1 MDSCL
6 WLEPIWKA
14 LWSNK
19 AILPLLY
26 ELEPRHPNLLPAGWD
41 AASVGPRHVVKPIL
55 AREGANVSIVEDG
68 RETARSEGPY
78 GAFGQVHQQLYD
90 LPAFAGSYPVLG
102 VWTVGGEAAGLGIRE
117 GGRITGDEARFVP
130 HIIEG

>member
-1 MDSCL
+1 MDACL
-6 WLEPIWKA
+6 WLEPIWKM

-19 AILPLLY
+19 AILPLLH
-26 ELEPRHPNLLPAGWD
+26 ELEPKHPNLLPAGWD

-55 AREGANVSIVEDG
+55 AREGANVRIVENG
-68 RETARSEGPY
+68 RETARPDGPY
-78 GAFGQVHQQLYD
+78 GEFGHVYQQLYD
-90 LPAFAGSYPVLG
+90 VPAFDGAYPVLG

-117 GGRITGDEARFVP
+117 GGRITADDARFVP